1 MISDGILDELAGV
14 SVPRTADTLWQEKD
28 TRVHRSG
35 KGEQWLPQ
43 GIEDSYSG
51 KALVHSS
58 SATQSSSRRPDSY
71 MEEQPDA
78 AV

>member
-1 MISDGILDELAGV
+1 MISDGTLDELAGV

-28 TRVHRSG
+28 TRVHRFG
-35 KGEQWLPQ
+35 KGDHYSPQ

-58 SATQSSSRRPDSY
+58 SATQSSSRQPDSY